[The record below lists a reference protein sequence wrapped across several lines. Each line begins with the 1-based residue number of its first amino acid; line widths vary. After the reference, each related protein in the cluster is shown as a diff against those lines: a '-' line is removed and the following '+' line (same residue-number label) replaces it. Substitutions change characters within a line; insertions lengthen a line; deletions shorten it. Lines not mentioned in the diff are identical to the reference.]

1 MADPRHSLGRW
12 AEDAAARW
20 LTELGWRILARRWR
34 VAEGELDLVALDADG
49 TLVGVEVRAR
59 TLLHTGSASESV
71 DARRVRRLRRAL
83 ARYAL
88 EVAPPHAG
96 TRLDLV
102 SLGRERTDAG
112 PRWRATRL
120 EAIDGW

>member
-1 MADPRHSLGRW
+1 MADARHALGRS

-20 LTELGWRILARRWR
+20 LMGLGWRILARRWR
-34 VAEGELDLVALDADG
+34 VAEGELDVVALDGAG

-59 TLLHTGSASESV
+59 SSTRAGSALESV
-71 DARRVRRLRRAL
+71 DARRVARLRRAL
-83 ARYAL
+83 ARYAV
-88 EVAPPHAG
+88 EVAPPHTA

-102 SLGRERTDAG
+102 SLRREQTEAG